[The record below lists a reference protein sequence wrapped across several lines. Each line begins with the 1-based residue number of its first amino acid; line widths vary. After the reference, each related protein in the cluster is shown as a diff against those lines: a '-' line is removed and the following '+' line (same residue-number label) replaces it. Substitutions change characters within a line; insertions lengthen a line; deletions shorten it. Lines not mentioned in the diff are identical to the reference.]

1 MVFRL
6 ERLQP
11 LGDDVAGHDRVD
23 VIPYFASSIAA
34 VRRKPSWPDF
44 DAP

>member
-1 MVFRL
+1 MTAL
-6 ERLQP
+6 T
-11 LGDDVAGHDRVD
+11 